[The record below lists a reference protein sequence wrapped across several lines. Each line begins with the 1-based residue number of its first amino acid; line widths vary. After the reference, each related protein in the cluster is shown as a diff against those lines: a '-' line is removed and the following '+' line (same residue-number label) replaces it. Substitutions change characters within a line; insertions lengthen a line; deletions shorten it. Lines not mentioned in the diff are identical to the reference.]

1 MSYWIILNG
10 VRLGPM
16 SLDDLKRLPLSH
28 DTPVWQ
34 NGMEKWTTA
43 GEIPELEGCMPPAEG
58 HRPASADRAYS
69 PANDDKPADT
79 YFAWALLATVCC
91 CFITGIVALV
101 YSSKTSNLNAVGDY
115 AAARRASQNTM
126 TWLIVSLVVGLI
138 GLPFVMAFQIISLLS
153 V

>member
-16 SLDDLKRLPLSH
+16 SLDDLKRLPLSAE
-28 DTPVWQ
+28 TPVWQ

-43 GEIPELEGCMPPAEG
+43 GEIPELEGCIPPAGG
-58 HRPASADRAYS
+58 HRPYAAEKAPESVDT
-69 PANDDKPADT
+69 PADT

-101 YSSKTSNLNAVGDY
+101 YSSKTSRLNDAGDY
-115 AAARRASQNTM
+115 AAASRASQTTM
-126 TWLIVSLVVGLI
+126 VWLIVSLVVGLI